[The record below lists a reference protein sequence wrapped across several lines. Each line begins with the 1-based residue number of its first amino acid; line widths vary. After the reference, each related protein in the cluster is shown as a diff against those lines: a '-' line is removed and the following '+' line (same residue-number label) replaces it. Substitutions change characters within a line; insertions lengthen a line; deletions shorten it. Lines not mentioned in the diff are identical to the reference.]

1 VQTSGIG
8 TMSKSRNNGVDP
20 QALVDTLGADTAR
33 LFTMFTAPPEQ
44 SLEWSDEGVQGAS
57 RFLKRVWKAV
67 HGHAAGGAAGKV
79 DAAALNDTQRSLR
92 RQVHQTLAKVSDDIG
107 RRRTFNTAI
116 AAVMELLN
124 SVVRAETATPADRAV
139 IQEAL
144 ELSLLMLSPIVPH
157 ICHRLWQVLGH
168 TGAIIDEPWPQP
180 DPAALIAATVEIV
193 VQVNGKVRGRVTVAT
208 GASEAEARE
217 AALADDNVQRFVA
230 GKPVRK
236 VIVVPGKLVNVVV

>member
-1 VQTSGIG
+1 
-8 TMSKSRNNGVDP
+8 
-20 QALVDTLGADTAR
+20 
-33 LFTMFTAPPEQ
+33 
-44 SLEWSDEGVQGAS
+44 
-57 RFLKRVWKAV
+57 
-67 HGHAAGGAAGKV
+67 
-79 DAAALNDTQRSLR
+79 
-92 RQVHQTLAKVSDDIG
+92 
-107 RRRTFNTAI
+107 
-116 AAVMELLN
+116 
-124 SVVRAETATPADRAV
+124 V

-180 DPAALIAATVEIV
+180 DPAALVAATVEIV